1 MNSNS
6 VRTTFAT
13 IAVMVATVFV
23 FQTRSAQSSSATT
36 SSQAAP
42 KPLLLEKEEG
52 ERRIWREP
60 PPGDFML
67 KVSPK
72 NNGSQHLVMGT
83 EDIAAGDEFP
93 THKHLGQDEILY
105 IEKGTVHV
113 HLGDQERDLHA
124 GGTVFI
130 PASTWVSVKNAG
142 TETVSVVF
150 VFSAPGFEN
159 YMRCDSV
166 LPNEKV
172 SPLSQEEQNGCAHEG
187 HVIYK
192 RTSKSK
198 VKAGASKAWPSPVYR
213 PIKRTIRRSDPV
225 GLAIPAATR
234 NSSHSATA
242 TLRDGTLSV
251 GCAPRTLRCRSWDSV
266 PTLNICIPAM

>member
-1 MNSNS
+1 MNSSS
-6 VRTTFAT
+6 VRTTFPAMAVLL
-13 IAVMVATVFV
+13 IAVCA
-23 FQTRSAQSSSATT
+23 FQTRSAQPGSATT
-36 SSQAAP
+36 AQAAP
-42 KPLLLEKEEG
+42 RPLLLEKNEG

-60 PPGDFML
+60 PPGSFIL

-83 EDIAAGDEFP
+83 EDMAPGDEFP

-130 PASTWVSVKNAG
+130 PAYTWVSVKNAG
-142 TETVSVVF
+142 AETVSVVF
-150 VFSAPGFEN
+150 AFSAPGFEN

-172 SPLSQEEQNGCAHEG
+172 VPLSDEEQKACGHEG
-187 HVIYK
+187 HVTYK
-192 RTSKSK
+192 DLED
-198 VKAGASKAWPSPVYR
+198 SP
-213 PIKRTIRRSDPV
+213 KK
-225 GLAIPAATR
+225 
-234 NSSHSATA
+234 
-242 TLRDGTLSV
+242 
-251 GCAPRTLRCRSWDSV
+251 
-266 PTLNICIPAM
+266 